1 MGMDLSGI
9 RARLEAAAEQ
19 MREGAADGLE
29 EWAEYVLQESS
40 QLVPIEEGTL
50 SNSGQT
56 EVDRA
61 NLKAA
66 VGYGSGG
73 ARDYAVVQHE
83 DLSLRHDSGRS
94 GKYLE
99 RPAVQSRAVGEQI
112 IGDAIKRRLG

>member
-1 MGMDLSGI
+1 MGMDLGGI
-9 RARLEAAAEQ
+9 RARMEAAAKE

-29 EWAEYVLQESS
+29 EWAEYVLQQSS

-50 SNSGQT
+50 QNSGT
-56 EVDRA
+56 VEVDRA
-61 NLKAA
+61 DLKAA
-66 VGYGSGG
+66 VGYGNGG
-73 ARDYAVVQHE
+73 ARDYAVRQHE

-99 RPAVQSRAVGEQI
+99 RPAMQSRAVGEQI

>member
-1 MGMDLSGI
+1 MDLGGI
-9 RARLEAAAEQ
+9 QARLEAAAKA

-29 EWAEYVLQESS
+29 EWAEFVLQESS

-50 SNSGQT
+50 QNSGT
-56 EVDRA
+56 VEVDRE

-66 VGYGSGG
+66 VGYGNGG
-73 ARDYAVVQHE
+73 ASDYAVVQHE
-83 DLSLRHDSGRS
+83 DLSLRHDSGRT

-99 RPAVQSRAVGEQI
+99 RPAMQSRAVGEQI